1 MRASATIMDR
11 VSIGLSGVQTP
22 IRDILLVAGASVLL
36 ALSAHVQI
44 PGPLPLTMQTFVVV
58 LVAAALG
65 STRGSAAV
73 LAYLAQGLAGLPVF
87 AHGAAGPMYLAGP
100 TGGYLIGFLVAA
112 FVVGRMAE
120 CGWDRRFGTAIVT
133 FLLGH
138 LLILSLGFLWRSQ
151 FVGVGMAA
159 AEGFVRTAP
168 GMLIKTTLAAMTL
181 PIAWRIVGRTDDA
194 GASTVAEAE

>member
-1 MRASATIMDR
+1 MRASATILDR
-11 VSIGLSGVQTP
+11 VSIGTKDADTLL
-22 IRDILLVAGASVLL
+22 RDTLLVVGASVLL

-65 STRGSAAV
+65 SKRGAAAV
-73 LAYLAQGLAGLPVF
+73 LAYLAQGAAGLPVF
-87 AHGAAGPMYLAGP
+87 AHGTAGPAYFVGP

-120 CGWDRRFGTAIVT
+120 RGWDRRFSTAIVT

-138 LLILSLGFLWRSQ
+138 LLILSIGFVWRSG
-151 FVGVGMAA
+151 FVGPAVAA
-159 AEGFVRTAP
+159 ADGFIKTMP
-168 GMLIKTTLAAMTL
+168 GMLIKSVLAAMVL
-181 PIAWRIVGRTDDA
+181 PIAWRWA
-194 GASTVAEAE
+194 GKSDESDGMTAE